1 MRAKD
6 QHTKLV
12 YTIRDRCRV
21 CYTCIRECP
30 IKGIRIVNGQAEVMP
45 ERCIGCGNCTRVCS
59 QGAKAYR
66 KSIAEVTDL
75 LNQPGLKA
83 ALIAPSFIAEFEEIS
98 DYKQLVGMIR
108 ALGFDLVNEVSFGAD
123 IVATAYERLLQED
136 ENHYITSDCPAIVSY
151 VEKYMPELTH
161 SLAPVISPVMAT
173 ARVLHK
179 KYGDELKTVFIGPC
193 IAKKSE
199 SDEIDETLT
208 FQELREMLEA
218 AAIKPDNTVPV
229 DFSPPHGGK
238 GSVFPISR
246 GLLQT
251 IRIED
256 SVLTGNDIIVAEG
269 RVNFQEALREYQEG
283 QIGSQHLELLC
294 CDGCIM
300 GPGMTPKGKLYNRRT
315 LVNRYVKQKL
325 DHYDHQQ
332 WEKDIAE
339 FSSID
344 LTRSFDSL
352 DQKLEMPEEEAIS
365 RVLQTM
371 GKFSEKDHLNCGAC
385 GYDTCRNHAIAIIRG
400 LAEIDMCLP
409 HTIERLHHSVD
420 DLAVSNEKLVS
431 MQQTLKQTEK
441 LAHMGQLS
449 AGIAHELNN
458 PLGVVIMYSNILLEE
473 CKEGS
478 QLYND
483 LRLVAQQAERC
494 KKIVGGLL
502 NFARKN
508 QVNNSMVDIHELID
522 QSLNAVIIPPSVKLV
537 RKSDVADSLVELD
550 AEQMIQVV
558 SNLIKNAVE
567 AMPEGGQLT
576 IGPEETKQEI
586 SILISD
592 TGTGISQEDLDKIF
606 EPFFTTKTIGKGT
619 GLGLAT
625 AYGIVKM
632 HKGKITV
639 TSNNDQ
645 GKGPT
650 GTTFKISLSKNRK
663 HLN

>member
-1 MRAKD
+1 
-6 QHTKLV
+6 
-12 YTIRDRCRV
+12 
-21 CYTCIRECP
+21 
-30 IKGIRIVNGQAEVMP
+30 
-45 ERCIGCGNCTRVCS
+45 
-59 QGAKAYR
+59 
-66 KSIAEVTDL
+66 
-75 LNQPGLKA
+75 
-83 ALIAPSFIAEFEEIS
+83 
-98 DYKQLVGMIR
+98 
-108 ALGFDLVNEVSFGAD
+108 
-123 IVATAYERLLQED
+123 
-136 ENHYITSDCPAIVSY
+136 
-151 VEKYMPELTH
+151 
-161 SLAPVISPVMAT
+161 
-173 ARVLHK
+173 
-179 KYGDELKTVFIGPC
+179 
-193 IAKKSE
+193 
-199 SDEIDETLT
+199 
-208 FQELREMLEA
+208 
-218 AAIKPDNTVPV
+218 
-229 DFSPPHGGK
+229 
-238 GSVFPISR
+238 
-246 GLLQT
+246 
-251 IRIED
+251 
-256 SVLTGNDIIVAEG
+256 
-269 RVNFQEALREYQEG
+269 
-283 QIGSQHLELLC
+283 
-294 CDGCIM
+294 
-300 GPGMTPKGKLYNRRT
+300 
-315 LVNRYVKQKL
+315 
-325 DHYDHQQ
+325 
-332 WEKDIAE
+332 
-339 FSSID
+339 
-344 LTRSFDSL
+344 
-352 DQKLEMPEEEAIS
+352 
-365 RVLQTM
+365 
-371 GKFSEKDHLNCGAC
+371 
-385 GYDTCRNHAIAIIRG
+385 
-400 LAEIDMCLP
+400 MCLP

-639 TSNNDQ
+639 TSNNDR

-650 GTTFKISLSKNRK
+650 GTTFKISLPKNRK
-663 HLN
+663 H

>member
-1 MRAKD
+1 MNTKD
-6 QHTKLV
+6 RHTKLV

-45 ERCIGCGNCTRVCS
+45 ERCIACGNCTRVCS
-59 QGAKAYR
+59 QGAKAYK
-66 KSIAEVTDL
+66 KSIDEVASL
-75 LNQPGLKA
+75 LKKPGLKA
-83 ALIAPSFIAEFEEIS
+83 ALIAPSFAAEFEEIN
-98 DYKQLVGMIR
+98 DYRELVGMIR

-123 IVATAYERLLQED
+123 VVAATYEQLLQQ
-136 ENHYITSDCPAIVSY
+136 ENKNYITSDCPAIVTY
-151 VEKYMPELTH
+151 VEKYMPELTS
-161 SLAPVISPVMAT
+161 SLAPIISPAVAT

-179 KYGDELKTVFIGPC
+179 KYGDKLKTVFIGPC

-199 SDEIDETLT
+199 SEEIDETIT
-208 FQELREMLEA
+208 FQELREMFENSS
-218 AAIKPDNTVPV
+218 IKPENTRPA

-251 IRIED
+251 INIED
-256 SVLTGNDIIVAEG
+256 SILAGNDIIVAEG

-283 QIGSQHLELLC
+283 LVGCQHLELLC

-300 GPGMTPKGKLYNRRT
+300 GPGMTPKGKLYSRRT
-315 LVNRYVKQKL
+315 LVNQYVKHKL
-325 DHYDHQQ
+325 AHYDHQQ
-332 WEKDIAE
+332 WEKDMAE
-339 FSSID
+339 FGSIE
-344 LTRSFDSL
+344 LSRSFAPADQQL
-352 DQKLEMPEEEAIS
+352 DMPEENAIN

-409 HTIERLHHSVD
+409 HSIERLHHSVD
-420 DLAVSNEKLVS
+420 DLAISNEKLVS
-431 MQQTLKQTEK
+431 VQQTLKQTEK

-473 CKEGS
+473 CEEGS

-483 LRLVAQQAERC
+483 LQMVTRQAERC

-508 QVNNSMVDIHELID
+508 QVNHAMTDIYELID
-522 QSLNAVIIPPSVKLV
+522 QSLNAVIIPPNVHLV
-537 RKSDVADSLVELD
+537 RKSDISDSLVELD
-550 AEQMIQVV
+550 AEQMIQVL

-567 AMPEGGQLT
+567 AMPGEGCLT
-576 IGPEETKQEI
+576 IVSSETNQEF
-586 SILISD
+586 SITIND
-592 TGTGISQEDLDKIF
+592 TGTGIPQEDLNKIF

-632 HKGKITV
+632 HKGKISV
-639 TSNNDQ
+639 TSNDDSA
-645 GKGPT
+645 KGLT
-650 GTTFKISLSKNRK
+650 GTSFKITLPKTRK
-663 HLN
+663 H